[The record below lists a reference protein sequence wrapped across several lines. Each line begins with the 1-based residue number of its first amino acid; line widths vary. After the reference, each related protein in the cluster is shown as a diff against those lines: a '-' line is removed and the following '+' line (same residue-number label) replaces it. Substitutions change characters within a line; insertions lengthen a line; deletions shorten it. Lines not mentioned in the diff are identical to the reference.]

1 MQERQFLHVIKTNLK
16 IEQIPIHKIKYHEK
30 NKELF
35 EKREPEYIRELA
47 NNIQQEGLHEPISVK
62 YDFRNDDYLCL
73 SGEHRIE
80 AVRLLGWT
88 QIDGYKVN
96 PDDELSYLIRR
107 NTLKKQLGHKTRIKI
122 YKEFCPEFLTC
133 EKITITRLNEISS
146 KTGIAVATL
155 KSDLKKIRNGS
166 TKDETIQTVIELWTK
181 KKIKGL
187 RVNLSGL
194 SDENFI
200 LQVSGRNLNYEW
212 RGKFKT
218 VVKECIDAAKSE
230 YFNKT
235 FKNENLET
243 AERIKKLRQAAGLT
257 QFQLSQALGYSQSYL
272 AEIESG
278 KWKCSNNLFESIALF
293 CQEKIV

>member
-35 EKREPEYIRELA
+35 ERREQEYIRELA

-62 YDFRNDDYLCL
+62 YDFQNDDYLCL

-243 AERIKKLRQAAGLT
+243 AERIKKLRKDAGLT

>member
-35 EKREPEYIRELA
+35 ERREQEYIRELA

-62 YDFRNDDYLCL
+62 YDFQNDDYLCL

-80 AVRLLGWT
+80 AVKLLGWT

-96 PDDELSYLIRR
+96 PEDELSYLIRR
-107 NTLKKQLGHKTRIKI
+107 NTLKKQLGHKTRVKI

>member
-35 EKREPEYIRELA
+35 ERREQEYIRELA

-62 YDFRNDDYLCL
+62 YDFQNDDYLCL

-80 AVRLLGWT
+80 AVKLLGWT

-96 PDDELSYLIRR
+96 PEDELSYLIRR

-243 AERIKKLRQAAGLT
+243 AERIKKLRKDAGFT

>member
-35 EKREPEYIRELA
+35 ERREQEYIRELA

-243 AERIKKLRQAAGLT
+243 AERIKKLRKDAGLT

>member
-62 YDFRNDDYLCL
+62 YDFRNDNYLCL

-80 AVRLLGWT
+80 AVRLLGWK

-96 PDDELSYLIRR
+96 PEDELSYLIRR

-166 TKDETIQTVIELWTK
+166 TKDETIQTVIELWAK

-243 AERIKKLRQAAGLT
+243 AERIKKLRKDAGLT

>member
-35 EKREPEYIRELA
+35 ERREPEYIRELA

-96 PDDELSYLIRR
+96 PEDELSYLIRR

-166 TKDETIQTVIELWTK
+166 TKDETIQTIIELWAK

-243 AERIKKLRQAAGLT
+243 AERIKKLRKDAGLT